1 MRAIALAAVMLIWPA
16 LAAAAAPVAS
26 LPYRIA
32 YGGWFT
38 VRATVNGEGPFDFII
53 DTGATDTLVFENL
66 AQRQNMQPTG
76 GPPRTVFGL
85 SAGREFPPYMA
96 GDIVLSEAIR
106 LEDHETV
113 VLGDWVVDHD
123 SPQGVLGLDLLAR
136 YTLYFDAEAGLAHF
150 YPPDAEIDYPRDWRG
165 VELVSRKF
173 QMAARPLYF
182 LEAVIAGVTTE
193 FLLDLGAS
201 GTVVNSYAYRRM
213 IQRRWPVINLD
224 AAATRMDGAVIDA
237 FDEEGEAFA
246 VRARGFRAGRARW
259 STVILIVHDA
269 PIFEE
274 MGVQGQPF
282 GLFGADMVARRGF
295 AIDFRRGRMMVGPR
309 LR

>member
-1 MRAIALAAVMLIWPA
+1 MRAIALAVVMLVWPA

-38 VRATVNGEGPFDFII
+38 VSAMVNGEGPFDFII

-66 AQRQNMQPTG
+66 ALRQNMQPTG
-76 GPPRTVFGL
+76 GPLRTVFGL
-85 SAGREFPPYMA
+85 SQGREFPPYLA

-106 LEDHETV
+106 LDDHETV
-113 VLGDWVVDHD
+113 VLGDWVVDRD

-136 YTLYFDAEAGLAHF
+136 YTLFFDAEEGMLHF
-150 YPPDAEIDYPRDWRG
+150 YPPDAEIDYPAEWRAVALSG
-165 VELVSRKF
+165 HTF
-173 QMAARPLYF
+173 GQTPRPLYL
-182 LEAVIAGVTTE
+182 LEATVANVKTR

-224 AAATRMDGAVIDA
+224 AEAARTRSQVIDA
-237 FDEEGEAFA
+237 FDEEETAFA

-274 MGVQGQPF
+274 MGVQSEPF
-282 GLFGADMVARRGF
+282 GLFGADMVANRGF
-295 AIDFRRGRMMVGPR
+295 AVDFRRRRMMIGPEIR
-309 LR
+309 